1 MTVSDWAATV
11 RESITAS
18 VGMFIAFL
26 PKLIGALLLVGLG
39 MLLGKVVGFT
49 VTRVLQLAGFDR
61 LLSRTAIQTLLDRAG
76 SRRSASHILG
86 VLVFW
91 VIFLLFLISAAEA
104 MGLAIISQGLR
115 DLAYYLPK
123 VGLAGLIL
131 VLGLLAANL
140 VRELISLACSTAG
153 ILQGP
158 IVAQAFYVAAVLLVV
173 VTSINELGI
182 DTALLNSTI
191 TLVIAGLI
199 GGAALSFGLGARSA
213 VANLIAAHYLQP
225 VLRVGQ
231 KVKLGQVHGVV
242 AAMTPIAV
250 ILETDDGR
258 LVIPAA
264 QFTETTTL
272 LGPPEG

>member
-1 MTVSDWAATV
+1 MFDWVTTL
-11 RESITAS
+11 RESVFSS
-18 VGMFIAFL
+18 VGIFVAFL
-26 PKLIGALLLVGLG
+26 PKLFGALVLVGFG
-39 MLLGKVVGFT
+39 VLLGKVIGFT
-49 VTRVLQLAGFDR
+49 VTRVLQLAGVDR

-76 SRRSASHILG
+76 SRNSTSQILG

-104 MGLAIISQGLR
+104 MGLAIISQALR

-131 VLGLLAANL
+131 VLGLLGANL
-140 VRELISLACSTAG
+140 VRELINLACGSAG
-153 ILQGP
+153 IPQGP

-173 VTSINELGI
+173 VTAINELGI
-182 DTALLNSTI
+182 DTTLLNSTI

-199 GGAALSFGLGARSA
+199 GGAALSFGLGARTA

-231 KVKLGQVHGVV
+231 KVKLGQVQGVV

-258 LVIPAA
+258 LVVPAA
-264 QFTETTTL
+264 QFTDTTTL
-272 LGPPEG
+272 VSPPEG